1 MSAPKPGR
9 CVATW
14 ALPLFLVACASTP
27 LDEAQPGQRPSDD
40 TDEAGLWQML
50 EREEFQLRTSAS
62 VIRDEAL
69 QGYLESVL
77 CRVTPAYC
85 GDIRVY
91 VLPSPYFDAAMT
103 PNGMMLVYTGLLVRL
118 ENEAQ
123 LAAVLGHETGHY
135 ARKHSLEQWRLM
147 RSRLDAIQATS
158 SILTAAVTV
167 GFAVPGTA
175 AAAGSLFRP
184 AAAASTM
191 LRYSLVLATFIEQRA
206 YSREQEREAD
216 EYGVSQT
223 LAAGYDAST
232 VQAVWH
238 YLAKEEAL
246 ADRRPPAFL
255 RTHPLPEERERR
267 ALAQAGHE
275 RQTVSGEADV
285 HRDRFL
291 THVAP
296 YRNEW
301 LHLARQGLD
310 VEPQRLLLDRQRQIG
325 VAEGLVSFH
334 EASMYRVRNRKGD
347 AERAL
352 AALAEAVESEGCPP
366 AAYREYGL
374 TLWDEMRTEEARR
387 AFEAYLA
394 AAPAAA
400 DRAMVASYVSEL
412 R

>member
-1 MSAPKPGR
+1 MSAPEPVR

-14 ALPLFLVACASTP
+14 ALPLFLAACASTP
-27 LDEAQPGQRPSDD
+27 LDEAQPGHRPSDD

-50 EREEFQLRTSAS
+50 EREEYQLRTSAS

-85 GDIRVY
+85 ADIRVY

-135 ARKHSLEQWRLM
+135 VKKHSLEQWRLM
-147 RSRLDAIQATS
+147 RSRLDAIQGTA

-167 GFAVPGTA
+167 GYAVPGTA
-175 AAAGSLFRP
+175 AAASSLFRP

-216 EYGVSQT
+216 EFGVSQT

-232 VQAVWH
+232 VQAVWN

-267 ALAQAGHE
+267 ALAQTGHD

-325 VAEGLVSFH
+325 VSEGLVSFH
-334 EASMYRVRNRKGD
+334 EASMYRVRNGKGD

-352 AALAEAVESEGCPP
+352 EALAEAVESQGCPP
-366 AAYREYGL
+366 EAYREYGL